1 MNHQGTYHEKKKL
14 VTQSGILAGIALL
27 LIYAGFIYTG
37 AVFNSSFPENSSRTA
52 LLAGISTETLGSIG
66 NAFLS
71 VLVALACFT
80 TAIGIVTGTAD
91 FVKGLAGN
99 SQTAYVLTAL
109 LSSLLG
115 VIMGQFDVQYIIA
128 VAVPALMLVYPV
140 TILLIVL
147 NVIPNKFASSI
158 VFKSV
163 VVVAI
168 LFSLL
173 DFGLSIGI
181 QQLQVLQEAIP
192 FGVSGLGWVL
202 PSFLTFVVANY
213 FALRKVPSV

>member
-1 MNHQGTYHEKKKL
+1 M
-14 VTQSGILAGIALL
+14 
-27 LIYAGFIYTG
+27 
-37 AVFNSSFPENSSRTA
+37 
-52 LLAGISTETLGSIG
+52 
-66 NAFLS
+66 
-71 VLVALACFT
+71 
-80 TAIGIVTGTAD
+80 
-91 FVKGLAGN
+91 
-99 SQTAYVLTAL
+99 
-109 LSSLLG
+109 
-115 VIMGQFDVQYIIA
+115 
-128 VAVPALMLVYPV
+128 
-140 TILLIVL
+140 
-147 NVIPNKFASSI
+147 
-158 VFKSV
+158 